1 MELLQSGSHGK
12 PMRDERL
19 WKTLFTRVETG
30 PRKTDRGWR
39 NTPGLAKVEESPKPE
54 QTADGAAA
62 ELEGQREEERQ
73 LWLKEEAGPLVQ
85 DQVTATSPSRDRARL

>member
-1 MELLQSGSHGK
+1 M
-12 PMRDERL
+12 
-19 WKTLFTRVETG
+19 
-30 PRKTDRGWR
+30 
-39 NTPGLAKVEESPKPE
+39 EESPKPE

-62 ELEGQREEERQ
+62 ELEEGQREEERQ

>member
-1 MELLQSGSHGK
+1 M
-12 PMRDERL
+12 
-19 WKTLFTRVETG
+19 
-30 PRKTDRGWR
+30 
-39 NTPGLAKVEESPKPE
+39 EESPKPE